1 MRVVTEHDEI
11 EGRGYYYQVI
21 IHDKKYK
28 VKGALR
34 NTWYNIIDILKQ
46 YTDPPAKYLLLPV
59 MGDIIEYIKSIK
71 SLM

>member
-34 NTWYNIIDILKQ
+34 NTWYNIIDILK
-46 YTDPPAKYLLLPV
+46 
-59 MGDIIEYIKSIK
+59 
-71 SLM
+71 